1 MNISV
6 DKILNKVDSKYK
18 LVYIL
23 AKRAQQMDENKYYQ
37 MKESE
42 YKSKKNLNR
51 ALEEL
56 AAGLIHIKE

>member
-1 MNISV
+1 
-6 DKILNKVDSKYK
+6 
-18 LVYIL
+18 
-23 AKRAQQMDENKYYQ
+23 MDENKYYQ

>member
-6 DKILNKVDSKYK
+6 DKILNKVESKYK
-18 LVYIL
+18 LIYIIS
-23 AKRAQQMDENKYYQ
+23 KRAHQMDETRHFQ
-37 MKESE
+37 MKESQ

-56 AAGLIHIKE
+56 AADLIHVK